1 MKRNVQGGNE
11 TSDTVIAKDQQSLFE
26 NVNAAQ
32 TAADSA
38 TINDN
43 LRQSFGA
50 GGGVA
55 GV

>member
-1 MKRNVQGGNE
+1 MKARVHSGNE

-38 TINDN
+38 TVKDD
-43 LRQSFGA
+43 LR
-50 GGGVA
+50 
-55 GV
+55 

>member
-1 MKRNVQGGNE
+1 MKKNVQNGHE
-11 TSDTVIAKDQQSLFE
+11 TSDTMIAKDQQSLFE

-38 TINDN
+38 TVKDD

-50 GGGVA
+50 GGVA
-55 GV
+55 G